1 MSISDILSI
10 LCFAHGVSG
19 YEDDI
24 TSVFGKLVSPY
35 CKLSHSD
42 EMGNSWYESKYNCG
56 RKSVM
61 IEAHS
66 DKIGLMVSHIT
77 ESGFVLFAPVGGL
90 DRKILPAARAVI
102 LGKEKVTGV
111 IASVPPHLRKKQ
123 SFKLEGLCIDTGLS
137 KKQLEGKIDI
147 GDTIEL
153 LAEYTPLSGDSVA
166 ASALDD
172 RAGLAALIRVLE
184 LVGDESKYDILLTS
198 SVQEEVGCRG
208 ARAAANAVKP
218 DIYICIDVTHG
229 TTPDASKDTFE
240 VGGGPAIGVG
250 PNMTPSVT
258 SCLINTAKETEIAY
272 QLEVMGGSSGTNAWE
287 VQLANGGTA
296 TGLVSIPLRYMHTP
310 YEVLSLSDIENTAKL
325 LAGFL
330 KKGVL

>member
-1 MSISDILSI
+1 MSISGILSS
-10 LCFAHGVSG
+10 LCRAHGVSG
-19 YEDDI
+19 YEGDI
-24 TSVFGKLVSPY
+24 TGVFGKLAAPY
-35 CKLSHSD
+35 CGGMYSD
-42 EMGNSWYESKYNCG
+42 EMGNSFYKSKYNRG
-56 RKSVM
+56 RKTVM

-77 ESGFVLFAPVGGL
+77 ESGFVLFAPVGGI
-90 DRKILPAARAVI
+90 DRKILPAARVVI
-102 LGKEKVTGV
+102 LGKEKMTGV

-123 SFKLEGLCIDTGLS
+123 SFKLEDLCIDTGLS

-147 GDTIEL
+147 GDTIEFL
-153 LAEYTPLSGDSVA
+153 TEYTPLDGDTVA
-166 ASALDD
+166 SSALDD
-172 RAGLAALIRVLE
+172 RAGLAALIRALE
-184 LVGDESKYDILLTS
+184 LVGDGSKYDVILTS

-229 TTPDASKDTFE
+229 TTPDASSDTFE

-250 PNMTPSVT
+250 PNMTPNVT
-258 SCLINTAKETEIAY
+258 SCLIDTAKETEIKY

-287 VQLANGGTA
+287 VQLANRGTA

-310 YEVLSLSDIENTAKL
+310 YEVLSLSDIEDTAKL
-325 LAGFL
+325 LAEFL
-330 KKGVL
+330 KRGLL